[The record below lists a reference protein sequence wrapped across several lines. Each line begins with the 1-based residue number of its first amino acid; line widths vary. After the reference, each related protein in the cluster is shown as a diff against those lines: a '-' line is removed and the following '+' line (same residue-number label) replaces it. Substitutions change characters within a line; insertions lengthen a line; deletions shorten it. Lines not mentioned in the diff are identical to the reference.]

1 MPNTTLELQTRVRRI
16 DNVLDTEIDDQTV
29 MMDIEQGSYFG
40 LNQTATQIWTLL
52 AEPMVIGDLCDR
64 LTEEF
69 DVPREQCEQQVVAF
83 LANLRDR
90 GLVQIVTDESA

>member
-1 MPNTTLELQTRVRRI
+1 MRVRRV
-16 DNVLDTEIDDQTV
+16 DDVLNTEIDDQTV

-40 LNQTATQIWTLL
+40 LNQTGTRIWALL
-52 AEPMVIGDLCDR
+52 AEPIVIGDLCAR

-69 DVPREQCEQQVVAF
+69 EVPQKQCEQQVVAF